1 MQLNKIISLVVGFI
15 LIILLFVWINDF
27 IRNRR
32 NGEERV
38 DSDNKVVATI
48 TPTITPTSKN
58 WYSGFLSAI
67 RNTPQPTPK
76 TTGTTTKTTTG
87 IKITQLSP
95 TPVSSSK
102 STNLKYTQTP
112 TEIPET
118 GSPSII
124 LPLALM
130 ALGAGF
136 YLKRS

>member
-58 WYSGFLSAI
+58 WYSGLLSAI

-87 IKITQLSP
+87 SIKITQLSP
-95 TPVSSSK
+95 TPI
-102 STNLKYTQTP
+102 LKHIGKTH
-112 TEIPET
+112 E
-118 GSPSII
+118 
-124 LPLALM
+124 
-130 ALGAGF
+130 
-136 YLKRS
+136 